1 MSRTVAKY
9 LLPTSS
15 LCANAI
21 AICFSAT
28 SAAVVTA
35 IEITNIPHQ
44 EQKFCTGAQVLE
56 HKRVNMVLHSAE
68 LVVLSAFGT
77 PLRNFLSSN
86 SATQRTLWLEKWIIL
101 PVDAHACS

>member
-1 MSRTVAKY
+1 
-9 LLPTSS
+9 
-15 LCANAI
+15 
-21 AICFSAT
+21 
-28 SAAVVTA
+28 
-35 IEITNIPHQ
+35 
-44 EQKFCTGAQVLE
+44 
-56 HKRVNMVLHSAE
+56 MVLHSAE